1 MMDLKPMRLAYF
13 LNAASLCLL
22 FMGCGG
28 SSVSKTS
35 LQDAQAF
42 YDKAM
47 ELDQKGQFVEAAAE
61 MEKGLAGGGLNPDQ
75 LSEAYLIRAR
85 GLAVSGKT
93 DLAEKDVESA
103 ERGAPNAVSLHFTRA
118 ILLMK
123 KGSTAESKAEFAKAT
138 KLNSKLKMPQ

>member
-1 MMDLKPMRLAYF
+1 MDPKLMRVAHF
-13 LNAASLCLL
+13 LNAVFLCLL
-22 FMGCGG
+22 FLGCGG
-28 SSVSKTS
+28 ASVSKTS

-47 ELDQKGQFVEAAAE
+47 ELDQKGEFVEAAAE
-61 MEKGLAGGGLNPDQ
+61 IEKGLAGGGLNPDQ

-85 GLAVSGKT
+85 GLAVSGKV

-103 ERGAPNAVSLHFTRA
+103 ERGAPNPVSLHYTKA
-118 ILLMK
+118 IVLMK
-123 KGSTAESKAEFAKAT
+123 KGNAAESKAEFAKAT